1 MRPAVQPLER
11 ATPRSPGQN
20 IACARDATVRP
31 AQMASVVC
39 LTGDRA
45 PPLLVLG
52 SSHRRAGV
60 LRAGLLDHLPVF
72 KQLGWNA
79 FLKLHLAFV
88 SVQRGYNQRT
98 IQFQEEA
105 ALLSFWECQVQGA
118 RSALAVLADP
128 SQRQKFPQ
136 WDGADAAEHERDRA
150 YLCLPGFRAGCA
162 ALLHRTVFE
171 CSARHREAICILA
184 VDARNAAE
192 PWEASPTAHPPAKR
206 SPEDHAGPS
215 GGKVPRRD
223 EGDGGIAVDK
233 AGPGGMGAEEG
244 SSPGDV
250 PQRGMGAEEGSSP
263 GDVPQRG
270 MGAEEGSSPV
280 DGMGAEANWGE
291 GASGLALNRLQR
303 QVVSAAHAGNN
314 VLITGALPTPTC
326 ATPVGTAYLDTDSAC
341 AFRRLCWHWEIFY
354 PRHRGVC
361 TQRN

>member
-263 GDVPQRG
+263 
-270 MGAEEGSSPV
+270 V